1 MNKTVFAFIRA
12 MFLIWI
18 TTACI
23 MGLALD
29 KEIIY
34 AITLVAYLCVFV
46 SAEVRAADLE
56 RRLKKY
62 IKAYNKLAKR
72 FEEENDENN
81 EE

>member
-1 MNKTVFAFIRA
+1 MNKTVFAFIRS

-34 AITLVAYLCVFV
+34 AITLVSYLCVFV
-46 SAEVRAADLE
+46 SAEVRAANLE

-62 IKAYNKLAKR
+62 IKAYNKLAEK
-72 FEEENDENN
+72 FENENN

>member
-12 MFLIWI
+12 MLLIWI

-34 AITLVAYLCVFV
+34 AITLVSYLCVFI
-46 SAEVRAADLE
+46 SAEVRATDLE
-56 RRLKKY
+56 KRLKKY
-62 IKAYNKLAKR
+62 IKAYNKLAEK
-72 FEEENDENN
+72 FENDDNN

>member
-1 MNKTVFAFIRA
+1 MNKIVFAFIRA

-62 IKAYNKLAKR
+62 IKAYNKLAEK
-72 FEEENDENN
+72 FENENTEE
-81 EE
+81 